1 MTYRFAKHAV
11 VRALVLGLL
20 ACMTFS
26 AQAVELRAFKSPEQ
40 RARFMHLSN
49 ELRCLVCQ
57 NQSLA
62 DSDAELA
69 QDLRQQVHEMLDKGQ
84 TNEEIIDFMV
94 ARYGNFIR
102 YKPPFS
108 GATLA
113 LWVGPFVLG
122 ILGLWLLI
130 AQLRRRAM
138 TSADAGAELSEAQS
152 QQLASLL
159 HDTPQKRSS

>member
-1 MTYRFAKHAV
+1 MIEGFAKHSWA
-11 VRALVLGLL
+11 RALAVGLF
-20 ACMTFS
+20 AFITVS
-26 AQAVELRAFKSPEQ
+26 AQAVELREFESPEQ
-40 RARFMHLSN
+40 RARFVELSH

-84 TNEEIIDFMV
+84 SNDEIIDFMV
-94 ARYGNFIR
+94 ARYGNFVR

-130 AQLRRRAM
+130 SQLRRRAL
-138 TSADAGAELSEAQS
+138 TAAAAGAELSEAER

-159 HDTPQKRSS
+159 HDTPEKRSS